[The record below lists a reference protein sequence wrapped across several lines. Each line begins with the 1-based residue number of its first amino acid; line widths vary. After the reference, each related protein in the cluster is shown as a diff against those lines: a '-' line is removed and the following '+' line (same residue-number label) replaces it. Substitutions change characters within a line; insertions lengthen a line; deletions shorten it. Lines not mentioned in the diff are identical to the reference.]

1 MPVKSWCC
9 LPNRPTLVLVGGF
22 LGAGKTTLL
31 LRAARLLHER
41 GMRAAII
48 ANDQGTA
55 LVDTRMT
62 TASGFDAGEIAGACF
77 CCRFGDFVAAA
88 QSLLAVR
95 PNVILAE
102 PVGSCMDLS
111 ATVLQPLK
119 QHHAAQFRLAPFS
132 VLVDPRRAAEYA
144 QPDAD
149 PELAYLF
156 QNQIAEADLV
166 LYTKSDL
173 QTQPPTTSHQPPA
186 TPSEARPPA
195 TPSGA
200 RHISALTGQ
209 GVPEWLDEVLGGR
222 LSAGS
227 RLLDI
232 DYARYAAAE
241 AALGWLN
248 WEAEL
253 RLETAR
259 TPAAVVGP
267 LLECLDRE
275 LTRAGAPIAHL
286 KVFDRAP
293 TGYIRAG
300 ICNNGDQPSV
310 EGDLLA
316 SPARRHELVI
326 NLRARALPALL
337 DQAVARATAE
347 LPATLRVLQHQ
358 CFQPSPPVPE
368 YRYDKVSP

>member
-1 MPVKSWCC
+1 
-9 LPNRPTLVLVGGF
+9 LPNRLTLVLVGGF

-48 ANDQGTA
+48 TNDQGTA

-88 QSLLAVR
+88 QSLMAVR
-95 PNVILAE
+95 PDVILAE

-119 QHHAAQFRLAPFS
+119 QHHTAQFRLAPFS
-132 VLVDPRRAAEYA
+132 VLVDPRRAAEFA

-149 PELAYLF
+149 PQLAYLF
-156 QNQIAEADLV
+156 QNQMAEADLL

-173 QTQPPTTSHQPPA
+173 QTQPPGTSH
-186 TPSEARPPA
+186 RPPA
-195 TPSGA
+195 TQREA
-200 RHISALTGQ
+200 RHVSALTGQ
-209 GVPEWLDEVLGGR
+209 GVAEWLDEVLGGR
-222 LSAGS
+222 LSAGTH
-227 RLLDI
+227 LLDI

-248 WEAEL
+248 WEGEL
-253 RLETAR
+253 RLETAL

-267 LLECLDRE
+267 LLERLDAE
-275 LTRAGAPIAHL
+275 LTRVGAPIAHL
-286 KVFDRAP
+286 KIFDRAP

>member
-1 MPVKSWCC
+1 
-9 LPNRPTLVLVGGF
+9 LPDRPTLVLTGGF

-31 LRAARLLHER
+31 LRAARLLHDR

-48 ANDQGTA
+48 TNDQGTA

-62 TASGFDAGEIAGACF
+62 TALGFDAGEIAGACF

-95 PNVILAE
+95 PDVIFAE

-119 QHHAAQFRLAPFS
+119 QLFAAQFRLAPFS
-132 VLVDPRRAAEYA
+132 VLVEPQRAAEFA

-149 PELAYLF
+149 PHLAYLF
-156 QNQIAEADLV
+156 HNQLAEADLV
-166 LYTKSDL
+166 LLTKSDL
-173 QTQPPTTSHQPPA
+173 YPNFNLPTIS
-186 TPSEARPPA
+186 AR
-195 TPSGA
+195 
-200 RHISALTGQ
+200 RVSALTGQ
-209 GVPEWLDEVLGGR
+209 GVAEWLDEVLGGR

-241 AALGWLN
+241 ATLGWLN
-248 WEAEL
+248 WEGEL
-253 RLETAR
+253 RLETAL
-259 TPAAVVGP
+259 TPAAIVGP
-267 LLECLDRE
+267 LLERLDTE

-286 KVFDRAP
+286 KIFDRAP
-293 TGYIRAG
+293 SGYIRAG
-300 ICNNGDQPSV
+300 ICRNGDEPSV
-310 EGDLLA
+310 VGDLLA

-326 NLRARALPALL
+326 NLRARALPAVLEE
-337 DQAVARATAE
+337 AVARATAG

-368 YRYDKVSP
+368 HRYHKVST

>member
-1 MPVKSWCC
+1 MPD
-9 LPNRPTLVLVGGF
+9 RPTLVLTGGF

-48 ANDQGTA
+48 TNDQGTA

-62 TASGFDAGEIAGACF
+62 TALGFDAGEIAGACF

-88 QSLLAVR
+88 HSLLAVK
-95 PNVILAE
+95 PDVIFAE

-119 QHHAAQFRLAPFS
+119 QLYAAQFRLAPFS
-132 VLVDPRRAAEYA
+132 VLVEPQRAAEFA

-149 PELAYLF
+149 PHLAYLF
-156 QNQIAEADLV
+156 HNQLAEADLV
-166 LYTKSDL
+166 LLTKSDL
-173 QTQPPTTSHQPPA
+173 YPNFNLPTIS
-186 TPSEARPPA
+186 AR
-195 TPSGA
+195 
-200 RHISALTGQ
+200 RVSALTGQ
-209 GVPEWLDEVLGGR
+209 GVAEWLDEVLGGR

-248 WEAEL
+248 WEGEL
-253 RLETAR
+253 RLETAL
-259 TPAAVVGP
+259 TPAAIVGP
-267 LLECLDRE
+267 LLERLDTE

-286 KVFDRAP
+286 KIFDRAP
-293 TGYIRAG
+293 SGYIRAG
-300 ICNNGDQPSV
+300 ICRNGDEPSV
-310 EGDLLA
+310 VGDLLA

-326 NLRARALPALL
+326 NLRARALPAVLEE
-337 DQAVARATAE
+337 AVARATAG

-368 YRYDKVSP
+368 HRYHKVST

>member
-1 MPVKSWCC
+1 MPD
-9 LPNRPTLVLVGGF
+9 RPILVLVGGF

-48 ANDQGTA
+48 TNDQGAA

-132 VLVDPRRAAEYA
+132 VLVDPRRAAEYE

-149 PELAYLF
+149 PQLAYLF
-156 QNQIAEADLV
+156 HNQLAEADLV

-173 QTQPPTTSHQPPA
+173 HPNLPPRDNLPTRDNL
-186 TPSEARPPA
+186 PSRDRE
-195 TPSGA
+195 GA
-200 RHISALTGQ
+200 VRHISALTGQ
-209 GVPEWLDEVLGGR
+209 GVAEWLDEVLGGR
-222 LSAGS
+222 LSAGTH
-227 RLLDI
+227 LLDI

-253 RLETAR
+253 RLETAL

-267 LLECLDRE
+267 LLERLDAE

-286 KVFDRAP
+286 KIFDRAP

-310 EGDLLA
+310 VGDLLA

-326 NLRARALPALL
+326 NLRARASPAVL
-337 DQAVARATAE
+337 DDAVARVTSE

-358 CFQPSPPVPE
+358 CFQPAPPVPE

>member
-1 MPVKSWCC
+1 MPD
-9 LPNRPTLVLVGGF
+9 RPTLVLTGGF

-31 LRAARLLHER
+31 LRAARLLHDR

-48 ANDQGTA
+48 TNDQGTA

-62 TASGFDAGEIAGACF
+62 TALGFDAGEIAGACF

-95 PNVILAE
+95 PDVIFAE

-119 QHHAAQFRLAPFS
+119 QLFAAQFRLAPFS
-132 VLVDPRRAAEYA
+132 VLVEPQRAAEFQ

-149 PELAYLF
+149 PHLAYLF
-156 QNQIAEADLV
+156 HNQLAEADLV
-166 LYTKSDL
+166 LLTKSDL
-173 QTQPPTTSHQPPA
+173 YPNFNLPTIS
-186 TPSEARPPA
+186 AR
-195 TPSGA
+195 
-200 RHISALTGQ
+200 RVSALTGQ
-209 GVPEWLDEVLGGR
+209 GVAEWLDEVLGGR

-248 WEAEL
+248 WEGEL
-253 RLETAR
+253 RLETAL
-259 TPAAVVGP
+259 TPAAIVGP
-267 LLECLDRE
+267 LLERLDTE

-286 KVFDRAP
+286 KIFDRAP
-293 TGYIRAG
+293 SGYIRAG
-300 ICNNGDQPSV
+300 ICRNGDEPSV
-310 EGDLLA
+310 VGDLLA

-326 NLRARALPALL
+326 NLRARALPAVLEE
-337 DQAVARATAE
+337 AVARATGE
-347 LPATLRVLQHQ
+347 LPATLRVLQLQ

-368 YRYDKVSP
+368 HRYHKVST

>member
-1 MPVKSWCC
+1 MPD
-9 LPNRPTLVLVGGF
+9 RPTLVLTGGF

-31 LRAARLLHER
+31 LRAARLLHDR

-48 ANDQGTA
+48 TNDQGTA

-62 TASGFDAGEIAGACF
+62 TALGFDAGEIAGACF

-95 PNVILAE
+95 PDVIFAE

-119 QHHAAQFRLAPFS
+119 QLFAAQFRLAPFS
-132 VLVDPRRAAEYA
+132 VLVEPQRAAEFA

-149 PELAYLF
+149 PHLAYLF
-156 QNQIAEADLV
+156 HNQLAEADLV
-166 LYTKSDL
+166 LLTKSDL
-173 QTQPPTTSHQPPA
+173 YPNFNLPTIS
-186 TPSEARPPA
+186 AR
-195 TPSGA
+195 
-200 RHISALTGQ
+200 RVSALTGQ
-209 GVPEWLDEVLGGR
+209 GVAEWLDEVLGGR

-241 AALGWLN
+241 ATLGWLN
-248 WEAEL
+248 WEGEL
-253 RLETAR
+253 RLETAL
-259 TPAAVVGP
+259 TPAAIVGP
-267 LLECLDRE
+267 LLERLDTE

-286 KVFDRAP
+286 KIFDRAP
-293 TGYIRAG
+293 SGYIRAG
-300 ICNNGDQPSV
+300 ICRNGDEPSV
-310 EGDLLA
+310 VGDLLA

-326 NLRARALPALL
+326 NLRARALPAVLEE
-337 DQAVARATAE
+337 AVARATAG

-368 YRYDKVSP
+368 HRYHKVST